1 MKEDK
6 ELNHLQNLKSETSI
20 LLVSCLAYV
29 VLGEETRSRSL
40 QPSMIRK
47 TLQTLEI
54 RKMGGGVGII
64 F

>member
-6 ELNHLQNLKSETSI
+6 ELNHLQNLQSETSI
-20 LLVSCLAYV
+20 LFASCLAYV
-29 VLGEETRSRSL
+29 VLGEETGSRSL